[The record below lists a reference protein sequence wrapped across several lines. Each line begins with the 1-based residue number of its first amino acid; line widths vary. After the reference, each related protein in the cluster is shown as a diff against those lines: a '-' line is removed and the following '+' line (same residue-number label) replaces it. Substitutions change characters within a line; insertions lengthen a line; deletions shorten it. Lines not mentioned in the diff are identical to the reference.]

1 MKEFREAIQKQ
12 FDLMQS
18 NGKLFRI
25 AIPGKD
31 LFEIYVNSMN
41 GKTFRD
47 PSSNEFRCKLCSNFI
62 ARYGN
67 IVSINADYEIETMF
81 DVELPKDSEYYNTAK
96 LLADT
101 IKKSKIVNVFFE
113 TYTELNSLNYEKC
126 SKSAS
131 VFQLGI
137 PSNFK
142 KYTVEEV
149 AKFGVVNSNDIY
161 TFNHFALK
169 VNKEFVDQSGKSV
182 EAIMRDYRS
191 AYDVFKRGME
201 TISLDT
207 LELVRDLINQ
217 GSLLDGT
224 THLFKVEAMIQLK
237 KEYNDLAKSQ
247 QDNWFW
253 IKSYRFQLAKFRKE
267 LIGTLCLEL
276 TEGEELNK
284 AITTWNKRVDP
295 ANYMKAVAPITK
307 FQIAEAKKFV
317 VENGYED
324 SFNRKCA
331 TLEDIKVS
339 EILHSNVGDGSIKKV
354 SIFDNV
360 KATSTQHKR
369 SEFDGVET
377 VGIEKFMKD
386 ILPTCTSVE
395 AFLTNNQEG
404 NLVTLTTS
412 AETSKPIFKWDNPFS
427 WTFNGNLAGK
437 SMIKEVVKDAGGNI
451 SGVLNCRLAWNNP
464 PCGDESDLDLWA
476 SEPNDVTIGYST
488 PYRKDRGGNSR
499 SPMSGQL
506 DVDMTRTNGKM
517 AVENITWTDK
527 TKMKEGV
534 YKLWVNQFSS
544 RGSKGFQVEIEF
556 EGENYTYLYNQAVYG
571 NVQVA
576 EVTLKNGKFTIK
588 HILPCIEGNGVS
600 KELYGLETNKFHKVN
615 LVCLTP
621 NHWGTNNIGNK
632 HYLFMLEGC
641 KSPTSIRGFH
651 NENLLSELA
660 QHRKVLEVLGATN
673 MIESTN
679 KQLSGLGF
687 NSTVREELILRLS
700 GSHKR
705 VIKVKF

>member
-1 MKEFREAIQKQ
+1 MKEFREAIQKK

-18 NGKLFRI
+18 SGKLFRVVLTGQEI
-25 AIPGKD
+25 WD
-31 LFEIYVNSMN
+31 LYLKSM
-41 GKTFRD
+41 GSSIFRD
-47 PSSNEFRCKLCSNFI
+47 PNSSEWNCKLCSNWVR
-62 ARYGN
+62 RYSN
-67 IVSINADYEIETMF
+67 IVSINSNYEIETMF
-81 DVELPKDSEYYNTAK
+81 DVELPSESQYYNTVK
-96 LLADT
+96 ILAT
-101 IKKSKIVNVFFE
+101 AIKNSKIVNVFFE
-113 TYTELNSLNYEKC
+113 TYQELNSLNYEKC
-126 SKSAS
+126 SKTAN

-137 PSNFK
+137 PSNVK
-142 KYTVEEV
+142 RYTTEEV
-149 AKFGVVNSNDIY
+149 QKFGVVNTHDIY

-182 EAIMRDYRS
+182 EAIMGDYRS
-191 AYDVFKRGME
+191 AYDVFRRGME

-237 KEYNDLAKSQ
+237 KEYNDLAKTQ
-247 QDNWFW
+247 RDNWFW
-253 IKSYRFQLAKFRKE
+253 DKSYKFQLAKFRNE
-267 LIGTLCLEL
+267 LIGTLCVEL

-295 ANYMKAVAPITK
+295 ANYMKAIAPITK
-307 FQIAEAKKFV
+307 FQIAEAQKFV
-317 VENGYED
+317 VENGYEE
-324 SFNRKCA
+324 SFNRRCA
-331 TLEDIKVS
+331 TLDDIKIS
-339 EILHSNVGDGSIKKV
+339 EILHSNVGDGTIKKV

-412 AETSKPIFKWDNPFS
+412 AENSKPIFKWDNPFS

-437 SMIKEVVKDAGGNI
+437 SMIKEEVKSKGGKVD
-451 SGVLNCRLAWNNP
+451 GVLRFSMMWADGN
-464 PCGDESDLDLWA
+464 GDNSDLDLHCI
-476 SEPNDVTIGYST
+476 EPTNFKIYFGKKVS
-488 PYRKDRGGNSR
+488 PYTGGN
-499 SPMSGQL
+499 L
-506 DVDMTRTNGKM
+506 DIDITQPGGKL
-517 AVENITWTDK
+517 AVENITYPSINRMQD
-527 TKMKEGV
+527 GI
-534 YKLWVNQFSS
+534 YKLFVHQFAN
-544 RGSKGFQVEIEF
+544 RNSKGFKAEIEF
-556 EGENYTYLYNQAVYG
+556 DGELYSYTYDKSVNG

-588 HILPCIEGNGVS
+588 HILPATDGIGVS

-621 NHWGTNNIGNK
+621 NHWGTNNVGNK

-660 QHRKVLEVLGATN
+660 QYRKVLEVLGTVQ
-673 MIESTN
+673 MVESTD
-679 KQLSGLGF
+679 KQLSGLGY